1 MVLKSGRYF
10 IWWRRN
16 SCSELPLPR
25 PRLRKSSR
33 IALGISATIFLA
45 TLNNTVHADAEDS
58 DNTAA
63 SPQSPLR
70 AGFMDDK
77 SLWQMP
83 IRYLGEPP
91 PGIMRIYWYARFDT
105 RFRTVSG
112 GPRTLINFFEGDYA
126 TRANI
131 GDVVAENIWY
141 NLESLFSWYRVDHS
155 TAHPVEH
162 MQEPNLSPDAIH
174 SVIKTAVKY
183 QDESM
188 LKYFLGRT
196 FSTASKRHA
205 GDGLV
210 ATTSSC
216 MLSALYEDDVRLLH
230 VTSLGNMRALLGRPR
245 PPDADGVVKYDVH
258 VLSADHTLTNPA
270 ERARIE
276 ALHPGEDLFQDD
288 GRLLG
293 RPYTRALGDGTAKWH
308 GDLQEK
314 LYKDYLGAPP
324 DPRIKTP
331 PYVSADPELSTI
343 KVLPGDFLV
352 MTSHW
357 VQDCLTDT
365 EVVGLVGAWFHKHRT
380 THLSDVP
387 PSAPEPNPPEI
398 IEPRELPVDMN
409 LAEGED
415 KTVMWRRWNV
425 PKRFVN
431 VEPTPT
437 AHVAHNAMG
446 GADAE
451 LRDVLLQ
458 LHPAASEGNVKAV
471 GVCVVFFQ

>member
-1 MVLKSGRYF
+1 
-10 IWWRRN
+10 
-16 SCSELPLPR
+16 
-25 PRLRKSSR
+25 
-33 IALGISATIFLA
+33 
-45 TLNNTVHADAEDS
+45 
-58 DNTAA
+58 
-63 SPQSPLR
+63 
-70 AGFMDDK
+70 
-77 SLWQMP
+77 
-83 IRYLGEPP
+83 
-91 PGIMRIYWYARFDT
+91 
-105 RFRTVSG
+105 
-112 GPRTLINFFEGDYA
+112 
-126 TRANI
+126 
-131 GDVVAENIWY
+131 
-141 NLESLFSWYRVDHS
+141 
-155 TAHPVEH
+155 
-162 MQEPNLSPDAIH
+162 
-174 SVIKTAVKY
+174 
-183 QDESM
+183 M

-314 LYKDYLGAPP
+314 LHKDYLGAPP

-365 EVVGLVGAWFHKHRT
+365 EVVGLVGAWFPQTPH
-380 THLSDVP
+380 D
-387 PSAPEPNPPEI
+387 AP
-398 IEPRELPVDMN
+398 LPVDMN